1 MRAVPSLTRSRTAF
15 LAALA
20 MLALALLLAPG
31 ALATDYFTPRS
42 GGGSPNAESIDT
54 LYKVAFGIGIL
65 IFLLV
70 EGVLVYSLVK
80 FRHRRGGPEPA
91 QIRGNTPLEVGW
103 TVGAAVILLVLTVV
117 TFVFLGDIRNP
128 AKSQTPVPTQAA
140 GTQFAS
146 IDQKPPPGPPQNY
159 LRIKV
164 NGQQYLWRYDYPT
177 KQQVFSYYDMVV
189 PVNTTVLLSIT
200 ASDVIHSW
208 WVPDF
213 GGKADAVPGYTNKT
227 WFRVKK
233 TGTYVGAC
241 AELCGENHADMRN
254 RVIVV
259 TPEQY
264 RAWLTQQAT
273 DIKAAQT
280 ELAASRKT
288 RPDSQ

>member
-1 MRAVPSLTRSRTAF
+1 LRAVPLLTRSRTAF

-20 MLALALLLAPG
+20 VLALALLLAPG
-31 ALATDYFTPRS
+31 AFATEYLTPRS
-42 GGGSPNAESIDT
+42 GGGSPNAEKIDT

-91 QIRGNTPLEVGW
+91 QIRGNTPLEIGW

-117 TFVFLGDIRNP
+117 TFVFLGDIKNP
-128 AKSQTPVPTQAA
+128 SKSQTPVPTQAA
-140 GTQFAS
+140 GTQLAS
-146 IDQKPPPGPPQNY
+146 VDQGTPPGPPQNY
-159 LRIKV
+159 LHIKV

-189 PVNTTVLLSIT
+189 PTNTTVLLDIT

-233 TGTYVGAC
+233 PGTYVGAC

-254 RVIVV
+254 RVIAVS
-259 TPEQY
+259 PEEY
-264 RAWLTQQAT
+264 RAWLAQQAS

-280 ELAASRKT
+280 GLAASRKT
-288 RPDSQ
+288 RGDSQ